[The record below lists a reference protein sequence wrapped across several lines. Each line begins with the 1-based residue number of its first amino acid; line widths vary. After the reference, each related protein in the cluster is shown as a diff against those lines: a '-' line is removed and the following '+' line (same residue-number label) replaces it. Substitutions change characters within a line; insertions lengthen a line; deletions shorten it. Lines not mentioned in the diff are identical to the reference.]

1 MFPLLLVSTA
11 LLVAPTDASDG
22 MKAYEVAR
30 AEAGRDAPSLVK
42 LALWCES
49 RGLDAQRQ
57 KHLAQA
63 VLADPTNAT
72 ARALLG
78 LVSFRG
84 RWMTPEKAA
93 DAMKSDEAAA
103 AKREK
108 YEARREAIERELAR
122 REEAARPRLEA
133 VERQGGRAA
142 AAAAKKAIR
151 RELAPDHVRL
161 GLWCEAN
168 GMKDEA
174 LAHFHYAVV
183 LDPYRDTT
191 WKHLGYV
198 RRGDRWMTHAQAVA
212 ADKEEVARRRAD
224 RRWEPLLR
232 KWRGWLDDPTKRDEA
247 RRQLDAVDDPYAV
260 PAIARILADAT
271 TGDLA
276 VAMLARFDTAE
287 STLRLA
293 EMAVA
298 NPSPWVRG
306 AAIKALRGR
315 DSRDYTGALVES
327 IRSAIRLHVQP
338 VVGPGVPGL
347 MIAETPRVKMI
358 RTYDAPSAFRPEEL
372 TGGFL
377 GVDENGLPV
386 AATAGQVRMLST
398 GVTTPQFTLRR
409 MEDRTA
415 RNLAEADRKAA
426 DSQARMNA
434 DIVAVDKANAQV
446 VPRNVRVVAVLRE
459 TLGAPDLGN
468 DEDAWRTWHYDRLGY
483 RYEPPDQ
490 VTVTVD
496 ATPQPP
502 PPTISDCFA
511 AGTPVRTPD
520 GRKPI
525 ESLRVGDLVL
535 SQDVTTGTLG
545 FQPILA
551 VHHDAPDATLR
562 LALDCGETI
571 VTIPYHRFWLA
582 GRGWAT
588 ARTLKPGDAL
598 RTLAGRAKIVAIS
611 DGAVLPVYNLDVA
624 RSRTFFVGRTD
635 ALVHDNTPPDP
646 HQKPFDADTP

>member
-1 MFPLLLVSTA
+1 MIPLLLVCSA
-11 LLVAPTDASDG
+11 LGATPEATPESNL
-22 MKAYEVAR
+22 KAYEAAKAKV
-30 AEAGRDAPSLVK
+30 GHDAPSLVK
-42 LALWCES
+42 LALWCEAN
-49 RGLDAQRQ
+49 GLDAQRQ

-63 VLADPTNAT
+63 VLADPTNVT

-93 DAMKSDEAAA
+93 DAMRSDEGLA

-108 YEARREAIERELAR
+108 YEARREEIEREIGR
-122 REEAARPRLEA
+122 RIEVARPRLEA
-133 VERQGGRAA
+133 AERQGGRAA
-142 AAAAKKAIR
+142 AEAARKAIR
-151 RELAPDHVRL
+151 REMAPDHVRL

-168 GMKDEA
+168 GLRDEA
-174 LAHFHYAVV
+174 LAHLHYAVV
-183 LDPYRDTT
+183 LDPYREMT

-212 ADKEEVARRRAD
+212 ADKEDTARRKAD

-232 KWRGWLDDPTKRDEA
+232 RWRGWLDDPARRDEA
-247 RRQLDAVDDPYAV
+247 RRQLDAVEDPYAA
-260 PAIARILADAT
+260 PAIARILGDAA

-276 VAMLARFDTAE
+276 VAMLARFDTPE
-287 STLRLA
+287 STHRLA

-315 DSRDYTGALVES
+315 DSRDYAGALVDLVH
-327 IRSAIRLHVQP
+327 SAMKLHVQP
-338 VVGPGVPGL
+338 VAGPGLPGL
-347 MIAETPRVKMI
+347 MVVETPRVKMI
-358 RTYDAPSAFRPEEL
+358 RTYDAPSIFRPEEL
-372 TGGFL
+372 AGGFT
-377 GVDENGLPV
+377 GFDDDGLPV
-386 AATAGQVRMLST
+386 AARGDQARRQEATLQLLVRNGM
-398 GVTTPQFTLRR
+398 RNR
-409 MEDRTA
+409 AA
-415 RNLAEADRKAA
+415 RNLEQANRSAA
-426 DSQARMNA
+426 DSQARMVS
-434 DIVAVDKANAQV
+434 DIAAVDAANAQV
-446 VPRNVRVVAVLRE
+446 IPRNIRVAAVLRE

-468 DEDAWRTWHYDRLGY
+468 DEDAWKTWHYDRLGY

-490 VTVTVD
+490 ITVTVD

-525 ESLRVGDLVL
+525 EALRVGDLVL
-535 SQDVTTGTLG
+535 SQDVTTGALG

-551 VHHDAPDATLR
+551 VQHDAPEATLR
-562 LALDCGETI
+562 LALDSGETI

-598 RTLAGRAKIVAIS
+598 RTLGGRARIVAIS
-611 DGAVLPVYNLDVA
+611 DGVVLPVYNLDVA

-646 HQKPFDADTP
+646 HQKPFDADLP